1 MAASEVDAAAARAA
15 RREKALL
22 CKELALALPRGR
34 GFRVHSDGNITVYAA
49 QSAQRL
55 RHRAAAGE
63 QQPNASEVRRPP
75 GAELNSA
82 QRRIANRAAQRA
94 GQPPPYPSRRVEQ
107 RRQQQKAASLSN
119 AGAAVAPAQPEPAQA
134 AAEMQP
140 PPHPLHQPPSP
151 PQAQRRR
158 RNPSPL
164 QQCWLYCRR
173 TSRGRPHRPRKDRRR

>member
-1 MAASEVDAAAARAA
+1 MAASEVDAASARAA

-22 CKELALALPRGR
+22 CKELALALPKGR

-107 RRQQQKAASLSN
+107 RRQQKTAASLSN
-119 AGAAVAPAQPEPAQA
+119 AGVTAAPEHA
-134 AAEMQP
+134 
-140 PPHPLHQPPSP
+140 
-151 PQAQRRR
+151 
-158 RNPSPL
+158 
-164 QQCWLYCRR
+164 
-173 TSRGRPHRPRKDRRR
+173 